1 MINSGKK
8 KWTLMFFFASDNI
21 LSPSMLT
28 QIKAIKAAGYQQD
41 TNVLLHFDPNEK
53 GAPTRVFE
61 VNRAETGPSRIGD
74 CGGPLV
80 SVLTSDDVT
89 SQTVKGDKTAI
100 DAMKSSDAL
109 SNFLDNCHQHYPAEH
124 YMLFLIGHG
133 MVVGRDSF
141 LPDENPVSAIGLV
154 QLGTILKTFNAQIK
168 GEGVLELIGMH
179 SCSMSGVEISYQLQ
193 DTASYMLA
201 SQGISFVGAWPYR
214 QLLITIYNAIEA
226 AEHANP
232 RQPVNTLGLA
242 EQLHDLCIQHSADFM
257 VGGYSADLCLSTL
270 KSKNVGNLDGPI
282 QDLAQA
288 LTKGLTMPRCRELI
302 LLAHWKSQ
310 SYWEDTYT
318 DLYDFC
324 LCLSEL
330 CLQQNKNRP
339 AQVLPNRPERV
350 YDETQR
356 KIEEACAAIMQ
367 ILKPKRPADADGPVI
382 RADFIGAA
390 TQYSHGLSIYF
401 PWTEPVQDKNEDAL
415 KIYGDYEFST
425 RPATKH
431 WQDFL
436 TAYFRDTKREDRL
449 SEDKNIQGQDA
460 TYQTDPGFMQALA
473 AARQAYKVPG
483 TTVGQPQSV
492 PTALDGGKVIPPDSG
507 GGACACLGVKNFPS
521 VFVMSINA
529 SKVFGSGGSSTFG
542 SGGPSTKAAGQP

>member
-1 MINSGKK
+1 MTEKK
-8 KWTLMFFFASDNI
+8 KWTLMFFFASDNL

-41 TNVLLHFDPNEK
+41 TNVLLHFDPNER

-61 VNRAETGPSRIGD
+61 VNRAESRAGGPSRIGD
-74 CGGPLV
+74 CDGPLV
-80 SVLTSDDVT
+80 SVLTSDDIT
-89 SQTVKGDKTAI
+89 SQTIKGDKTAI
-100 DAMKSSDAL
+100 DATQSSDAL
-109 SNFLDNCHQHYPAEH
+109 SNFLNNCRELYPAEH

-154 QLGTILKTFNAQIK
+154 QLGTILKTFSDQIK
-168 GEGVLELIGMH
+168 GEGVLELIGMN

-193 DTASYMLA
+193 DTSSYMLA

-226 AEHANP
+226 AAYTTPHA
-232 RQPVNTLGLA
+232 PVNVLELS

-288 LTKGLTMPRCRELI
+288 LKKGLAKPRCQELI

-310 SYWEDTYT
+310 SYWQDTYT

-330 CLQQNKNRP
+330 CREQNKNRT
-339 AQVLPNRPERV
+339 AQTLANQLRS
-350 YDETQR
+350 YDETQ
-356 KIEEACAAIMQ
+356 KTIEDACQRIMD
-367 ILKPKRPADADGPVI
+367 ILKPKRPTDTSGPVI
-382 RADFIGAA
+382 RADFIGSG
-390 TQYSHGLSIYF
+390 TQFSHGLSIYF

-415 KIYGDYEFST
+415 KIYGEYDFSIS
-425 RPATKH
+425 PATSH
-431 WQDFL
+431 WPVFL
-436 TAYFRDTKREDRL
+436 TSYFRDTKRQDRL

-460 TYQTDPGFMQALA
+460 SYQTDPGFMQALA

-483 TTVGQPQSV
+483 TTAGQPQSV

-507 GGACACLGVKNFPS
+507 GGACACLGVK
-521 VFVMSINA
+521 
-529 SKVFGSGGSSTFG
+529 
-542 SGGPSTKAAGQP
+542 